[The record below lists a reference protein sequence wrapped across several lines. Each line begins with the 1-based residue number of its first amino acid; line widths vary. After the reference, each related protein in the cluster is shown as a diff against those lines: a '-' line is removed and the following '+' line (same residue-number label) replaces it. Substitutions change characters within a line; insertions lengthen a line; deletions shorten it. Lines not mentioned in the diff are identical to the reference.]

1 LSQYYPFDISV
12 KKPGAFPYEYE
23 AAFFN
28 QEWVQQEL
36 GVPLNYTRGNDQFP
50 GVFFE
55 GTGDPARYD
64 LSHLGKIL
72 DSGLNVAMVYGDRDY
87 RCNCE

>member
-12 KKPGAFPYEYE
+12 EKPGSSPDEYE

-28 QEWVQQEL
+28 QEWVQEEL
-36 GVPLNYTRGNDQFP
+36 GVPLNYTRGNDKFP
-50 GVFFE
+50 GAFFE